1 VAAIPVSLR
10 SPEELGTYGNR
21 LSALLVHLPVHLA
34 DPVDQLLALRHDA
47 ASSKQQHARLGVG
60 ALGEWAERR
69 AARVRARFW
78 ADLRAGQREAE
89 ARSRP

>member
-1 VAAIPVSLR
+1 MWK
-10 SPEELGTYGNR
+10 R
-21 LSALLVHLPVHLA
+21 LE
-34 DPVDQLLALRHDA
+34 DALRRLWRW
-47 ASSKQQHARLGVG
+47 SKKSP
-60 ALGEWAERR
+60 AERR